1 MKDLIDR
8 CGESFEK
15 RASSPDERR
24 KFLVDA
30 GILNEEVVKLRIA
43 LIGSRQ
49 LEQKEEY
56 FKDIKLCY
64 NVCMRLAQLGVTF
77 TSGLCEL
84 GMDGIAQKA
93 YSQAVDLGLAS
104 ESQFEVYVADQ
115 YNIRRSTLPR
125 KHLAIIRNKDLIAET
140 ERIASEV
147 HLACDKCNEWA
158 RGMHSRNCHQ
168 ILGYDLQSPV
178 DAVICWTP
186 DGNIVGGTATA
197 LKLSMK
203 AGIPIFNL
211 DVSGKESVLNDIK
224 NFLESRKD

>member
-1 MKDLIDR
+1 M
-8 CGESFEK
+8 
-15 RASSPDERR
+15 
-24 KFLVDA
+24 
-30 GILNEEVVKLRIA
+30 RIA

-49 LEQKEEY
+49 LEQKQEY
-56 FKDIKLCY
+56 FEDIKLCY
-64 NVCMRLAQLGVTF
+64 NVCMRLAQLGITF
-77 TSGLCEL
+77 TSGLCEI

-93 YSQAVDLGLAS
+93 YSKAVDLGLAK

-125 KHLAIIRNKDLIAET
+125 KHLAIVRNKDLISET

-147 HLACDKCNEWA
+147 HPAWDRCNEWA

-186 DGNIVGGTATA
+186 DGAVVGGTATA
-197 LKLSMK
+197 IRISMK
-203 AGIPIFNL
+203 YDIPVFNL
-211 DVSGKESVLNDIK
+211 GVSDKKSVLNDIK

>member
-1 MKDLIDR
+1 M
-8 CGESFEK
+8 
-15 RASSPDERR
+15 
-24 KFLVDA
+24 
-30 GILNEEVVKLRIA
+30 RIA

-49 LEQKEEY
+49 LEQKQEY
-56 FKDIKLCY
+56 FEDIKLCY
-64 NVCMRLAQLGVTF
+64 DVCMRLAQLGVTF

-93 YSQAVDLGLAS
+93 YSKAVDLGLAK

-125 KHLAIIRNKDLIAET
+125 KYLAIVRNKDLISET

-147 HLACDKCNEWA
+147 HPAWDRCNEWA

-186 DGNIVGGTATA
+186 DGAVVGGTRTA
-197 LKLSMK
+197 LLLAQD

-211 DVSGKESVLNDIK
+211 GRPDQDKVLEEIRQ
-224 NFLESRKD
+224 FLLDHNVVGVK

>member
-1 MKDLIDR
+1 M
-8 CGESFEK
+8 
-15 RASSPDERR
+15 
-24 KFLVDA
+24 
-30 GILNEEVVKLRIA
+30 RIA

-49 LEQKEEY
+49 LEQKQEY
-56 FKDIKLCY
+56 FEDIKLCY

-77 TSGLCEL
+77 TSGLCEI

-93 YSQAVDLGLAS
+93 YSKTVDLGLAK

-125 KHLAIIRNKDLIAET
+125 KHLAIVRNKDLISET

-147 HLACDKCNEWA
+147 HPAWDRCNEWA

-186 DGNIVGGTATA
+186 DGKIQGGTATA
-197 LKLSMK
+197 IRIAMK
-203 AGIPIFNL
+203 YDIRIFNL
-211 DVSGKESVLNDIK
+211 GVSDKKSVLNDIK

>member
-1 MKDLIDR
+1 M
-8 CGESFEK
+8 
-15 RASSPDERR
+15 
-24 KFLVDA
+24 
-30 GILNEEVVKLRIA
+30 RIA

-49 LEQKEEY
+49 LEQKQEY
-56 FKDIKLCY
+56 FEDIKLCY

-93 YSQAVDLGLAS
+93 YSKAVDLGLAK

-115 YNIRRSTLPR
+115 YNIRKSTLPR
-125 KHLAIIRNKDLIAET
+125 KHLAIVRNKDLISET

-147 HLACDKCNEWA
+147 HPAWDRCNEWA

-186 DGNIVGGTATA
+186 DGAVVGGTATA

-211 DVSGKESVLNDIK
+211 GIKDKESVLQSIK
-224 NFLESRKD
+224 KFLEDGKVL

>member
-1 MKDLIDR
+1 M
-8 CGESFEK
+8 
-15 RASSPDERR
+15 
-24 KFLVDA
+24 
-30 GILNEEVVKLRIA
+30 RIA

-49 LEQKEEY
+49 LEQKQEY
-56 FKDIKLCY
+56 FENIKLCY
-64 NVCMRLAQLGVTF
+64 NVCMRLAQLGITF
-77 TSGLCEL
+77 TSGLCEI

-93 YSQAVDLGLAS
+93 YSKAVDLGLAK

-115 YNIRRSTLPR
+115 YNIRRSSLPR
-125 KHLAIIRNKDLIAET
+125 KHLAIVRNKDLIAET

-147 HLACDKCNEWA
+147 HPAWDRCNEWA

-186 DGNIVGGTATA
+186 DGKIQGGTATSIRI
-197 LKLSMK
+197 SMK
-203 AGIPIFNL
+203 YDIPVFNL
-211 DVSGKESVLNDIK
+211 GVSDKKSVLNDIK

>member
-1 MKDLIDR
+1 M
-8 CGESFEK
+8 
-15 RASSPDERR
+15 
-24 KFLVDA
+24 
-30 GILNEEVVKLRIA
+30 RIA

-56 FKDIKLCY
+56 FRDVKLCY
-64 NVCMRLAQLGVTF
+64 NVCMRLAELGITF

-93 YSQAVDLGLAS
+93 YSKAVDLGLAK

-125 KHLAIIRNKDLIAET
+125 KHLAIVRNKDLISET

-147 HLACDKCNEWA
+147 HPAWDRCNEWA

-186 DGNIVGGTATA
+186 DGKIQGGTATA
-197 LKLSMK
+197 IRIALKYN
-203 AGIPIFNL
+203 IPVFNL
-211 DVSGKESVLNDIK
+211 GTKDKESVLQSIK
-224 NFLESRKD
+224 KFLEDGGVV

>member
-1 MKDLIDR
+1 M
-8 CGESFEK
+8 
-15 RASSPDERR
+15 
-24 KFLVDA
+24 
-30 GILNEEVVKLRIA
+30 RIA

-49 LEQKEEY
+49 LEQKQEY
-56 FKDIKLCY
+56 FEDIKLCY

-77 TSGLCEL
+77 TSGLCEI

-93 YSQAVDLGLAS
+93 YSKAVDLGLAK

-125 KHLAIIRNKDLIAET
+125 RHLATVRNKDLISET

-147 HLACDKCNEWA
+147 HPAWDRCNDWA

-186 DGNIVGGTATA
+186 DGAVVGGTATA
-197 LKLSMK
+197 IRIAMK
-203 AGIPIFNL
+203 YDIRVFNL
-211 DVSGKESVLNDIK
+211 GVLDKESVLNDIK

>member
-1 MKDLIDR
+1 M
-8 CGESFEK
+8 
-15 RASSPDERR
+15 
-24 KFLVDA
+24 
-30 GILNEEVVKLRIA
+30 RIA

-49 LEQKEEY
+49 LEQKQEY
-56 FKDIKLCY
+56 FEDIKLCY

-93 YSQAVDLGLAS
+93 YSKAVDLGLAK

-115 YNIRRSTLPR
+115 YNIRKSTLPR
-125 KHLAIIRNKDLIAET
+125 RHLAIVRNKDLISET

-147 HLACDKCNEWA
+147 HPAWDRCNEWA

-168 ILGYDLQSPV
+168 ILGYDLKSPV

-186 DGNIVGGTATA
+186 DGAVVGGTSTA

-203 AGIPIFNL
+203 YNIPVFNL
-211 DVSGKESVLNDIK
+211 GVSDKKSVLNDIK

>member
-1 MKDLIDR
+1 M
-8 CGESFEK
+8 
-15 RASSPDERR
+15 
-24 KFLVDA
+24 
-30 GILNEEVVKLRIA
+30 RIA

-49 LEQKEEY
+49 LEQKQEY
-56 FKDIKLCY
+56 FEDIKLCY

-93 YSQAVDLGLAS
+93 YSKAVDLGLAK

-125 KHLAIIRNKDLIAET
+125 RHLAIVRNKDLISET

-147 HLACDKCNEWA
+147 HPAWDRCNEWA

-186 DGNIVGGTATA
+186 DGKIQGGTATA
-197 LKLSMK
+197 IRISMK
-203 AGIPIFNL
+203 YDIPVFNL
-211 DVSGKESVLNDIK
+211 GVADKKSVLNDIK

>member
-1 MKDLIDR
+1 M
-8 CGESFEK
+8 
-15 RASSPDERR
+15 
-24 KFLVDA
+24 
-30 GILNEEVVKLRIA
+30 RIA

-49 LEQKEEY
+49 LEQKQEY
-56 FKDIKLCY
+56 FEDIKLCY

-77 TSGLCEL
+77 TSGLCEI

-93 YSQAVDLGLAS
+93 YSKAVDLGLAK

-125 KHLAIIRNKDLIAET
+125 RHLATVRNKDLISET

-147 HLACDKCNEWA
+147 HPAWDRCNEWA

-186 DGNIVGGTATA
+186 DGAVVGGTATA

-203 AGIPIFNL
+203 YDIPVFNL
-211 DVSGKESVLNDIK
+211 GVSDKESVLNDIK

>member
-1 MKDLIDR
+1 M
-8 CGESFEK
+8 
-15 RASSPDERR
+15 
-24 KFLVDA
+24 
-30 GILNEEVVKLRIA
+30 RIA

-49 LEQKEEY
+49 LEQKQEY
-56 FKDIKLCY
+56 FEDIKLCY
-64 NVCMRLAQLGVTF
+64 NVCMRLAQLGITF

-93 YSQAVDLGLAS
+93 YSKAVDLGLAK

-125 KHLAIIRNKDLIAET
+125 KHLTIVRNKDLISET

-147 HLACDKCNEWA
+147 HPAWDRCNEWA

-186 DGNIVGGTATA
+186 DGAVVGGTATA
-197 LKLSMK
+197 IRIAMK
-203 AGIPIFNL
+203 YNIPVFNL
-211 DVSGKESVLNDIK
+211 GVPDKESVLNDIK

>member
-1 MKDLIDR
+1 M
-8 CGESFEK
+8 
-15 RASSPDERR
+15 
-24 KFLVDA
+24 
-30 GILNEEVVKLRIA
+30 RIA
-43 LIGSRQ
+43 LIGSRK
-49 LEQKEEY
+49 LEQEQEY
-56 FKDIKLCY
+56 FEDTKLCY
-64 NVCMRLAQLGVTF
+64 NVCMMLAELGVTF
-77 TSGLCEL
+77 TSGLCEI

-93 YSQAVDLGLAS
+93 YSKAVDLGLAK

-125 KHLAIIRNKDLIAET
+125 RHLAIVRNKDLISET

-147 HLACDKCNEWA
+147 HPAWDKCNEWA

-186 DGNIVGGTATA
+186 DGKIRGGTATA
-197 LKLSMK
+197 IRIAMK
-203 AGIPIFNL
+203 YGIPVFNL
-211 DVSGKESVLNDIK
+211 GVSDKESVLNDIK

>member
-1 MKDLIDR
+1 M
-8 CGESFEK
+8 
-15 RASSPDERR
+15 
-24 KFLVDA
+24 
-30 GILNEEVVKLRIA
+30 RIA

-49 LEQKEEY
+49 LEQKQEY
-56 FKDIKLCY
+56 FEDIELCY
-64 NVCMRLAQLGVTF
+64 NVCMRLAQLGITF

-93 YSQAVDLGLAS
+93 YSQAVDLGLAK

-115 YNIRRSTLPR
+115 YNIRKSKLPR
-125 KHLAIIRNKDLIAET
+125 KHLAIVRNKDLISET

-147 HLACDKCNEWA
+147 HPAWDRCNEWA

-186 DGNIVGGTATA
+186 NGAVVGGTRTA
-197 LKLSMK
+197 LKLAMK

-211 DVSGKESVLNDIK
+211 GVSDKKSVLNDIK

>member
-1 MKDLIDR
+1 M
-8 CGESFEK
+8 
-15 RASSPDERR
+15 
-24 KFLVDA
+24 
-30 GILNEEVVKLRIA
+30 RIA

-49 LEQKEEY
+49 LEQKQEY
-56 FKDIKLCY
+56 FEDIKLCY
-64 NVCMRLAQLGVTF
+64 NVCMRLAKLGVTF
-77 TSGLCEL
+77 TSGLCEI

-93 YSQAVDLGLAS
+93 YSKAVDLGLAK

-115 YNIRRSTLPR
+115 HNIRRSTLPR
-125 KHLAIIRNKDLIAET
+125 RHLATVRNKDLISET

-147 HLACDKCNEWA
+147 HPAWDRCNEWA

-186 DGNIVGGTATA
+186 DGAVVGGTATA

-203 AGIPIFNL
+203 EGIPIFNL
-211 DVSGKESVLNDIK
+211 GVSDKESVLNDIK

>member
-1 MKDLIDR
+1 MM
-8 CGESFEK
+8 
-15 RASSPDERR
+15 
-24 KFLVDA
+24 
-30 GILNEEVVKLRIA
+30 RIA

-49 LEQKEEY
+49 LEQKQEY
-56 FKDIKLCY
+56 FEDIKLCY
-64 NVCMRLAQLGVTF
+64 NVCMRLAELGVTF
-77 TSGLCEL
+77 TSGLCEI

-93 YSQAVDLGLAS
+93 YSKAVDLGLAK

-125 KHLAIIRNKDLIAET
+125 KHLAIVRNKDLISET

-147 HLACDKCNEWA
+147 HPAWDRCNEWA

-186 DGNIVGGTATA
+186 DGAVVGGTGTA
-197 LKLSMK
+197 IRISMK
-203 AGIPIFNL
+203 YDIPVFNL
-211 DVSGKESVLNDIK
+211 GVSDKESVLNGIK

>member
-1 MKDLIDR
+1 M
-8 CGESFEK
+8 
-15 RASSPDERR
+15 
-24 KFLVDA
+24 
-30 GILNEEVVKLRIA
+30 RIA

-49 LEQKEEY
+49 LEQKQEY
-56 FKDIKLCY
+56 FEDIKLCY
-64 NVCMRLAQLGVTF
+64 NVCMMLAQLGITF

-93 YSQAVDLGLAS
+93 YSKAVDLGLAK

-125 KHLAIIRNKDLIAET
+125 KHLAIVRNKDLISET

-147 HLACDKCNEWA
+147 HPAWDRCNEWA

-168 ILGYDLQSPV
+168 IFGYDLQSPV

-186 DGNIVGGTATA
+186 DGAVVGGTATA

-203 AGIPIFNL
+203 YDIPVFNL
-211 DVSGKESVLNDIK
+211 GVSDKESVLNDIK
-224 NFLESRKD
+224 NFLESRKDC

>member
-1 MKDLIDR
+1 M
-8 CGESFEK
+8 
-15 RASSPDERR
+15 
-24 KFLVDA
+24 
-30 GILNEEVVKLRIA
+30 RIA

-49 LEQKEEY
+49 LEQKQEY
-56 FKDIKLCY
+56 FEDIKLCY
-64 NVCMRLAQLGVTF
+64 NVCMRLAELGVTF

-93 YSQAVDLGLAS
+93 YSKAVDLGLAK

-125 KHLAIIRNKDLIAET
+125 KHLAIVRNKDLISET

-147 HLACDKCNEWA
+147 HPAWDRCNEWA

-186 DGNIVGGTATA
+186 DGAVVGGTATA
-197 LKLSMK
+197 IRISMK
-203 AGIPIFNL
+203 YDIPVFNL
-211 DVSGKESVLNDIK
+211 GVSDKKSVLNDIK

>member
-1 MKDLIDR
+1 M
-8 CGESFEK
+8 
-15 RASSPDERR
+15 
-24 KFLVDA
+24 
-30 GILNEEVVKLRIA
+30 RIA

-49 LEQKEEY
+49 LEQKQEY
-56 FKDIKLCY
+56 FEDIKLCY
-64 NVCMRLAQLGVTF
+64 NVCMRLAQLGITF
-77 TSGLCEL
+77 TSGLCEI

-93 YSQAVDLGLAS
+93 YSKAVDLGLAK

-125 KHLAIIRNKDLIAET
+125 RHLATVRNKDLISET

-147 HLACDKCNEWA
+147 HPAWDRCNEWA

-186 DGNIVGGTATA
+186 DGKIQGGTATA
-197 LKLSMK
+197 IRISMK
-203 AGIPIFNL
+203 YDIPVFNL
-211 DVSGKESVLNDIK
+211 GVSDKKSVLNDIK
-224 NFLESRKD
+224 NFLESRKVC

>member
-1 MKDLIDR
+1 M
-8 CGESFEK
+8 
-15 RASSPDERR
+15 
-24 KFLVDA
+24 
-30 GILNEEVVKLRIA
+30 RIA

-49 LEQKEEY
+49 LEQKQEY

-93 YSQAVDLGLAS
+93 YSKAVDLGLAK

-125 KHLAIIRNKDLIAET
+125 RHLAIVRNKDLISET

-147 HLACDKCNEWA
+147 HPAWGRCNEWA

-186 DGNIVGGTATA
+186 DGAVVGGTATA

-203 AGIPIFNL
+203 YDIPVFNL
-211 DVSGKESVLNDIK
+211 GVSDKKSVLNDIK

>member
-1 MKDLIDR
+1 M
-8 CGESFEK
+8 
-15 RASSPDERR
+15 
-24 KFLVDA
+24 
-30 GILNEEVVKLRIA
+30 RIA

-49 LEQKEEY
+49 LEQKQEY
-56 FKDIKLCY
+56 FEDIKLCY

-93 YSQAVDLGLAS
+93 YSKAVDLGLAK

-115 YNIRRSTLPR
+115 YNIRRSTLPCR
-125 KHLAIIRNKDLIAET
+125 HLATVRNKDLISET

-147 HLACDKCNEWA
+147 HPAWDRCNEWA

-186 DGNIVGGTATA
+186 NGKIQGGTATVIRIA
-197 LKLSMK
+197 MK
-203 AGIPIFNL
+203 YDIPVFNL
-211 DVSGKESVLNDIK
+211 GVSDKKSVLNDIK

>member
-1 MKDLIDR
+1 MR
-8 CGESFEK
+8 
-15 RASSPDERR
+15 
-24 KFLVDA
+24 V
-30 GILNEEVVKLRIA
+30 A

-49 LEQKEEY
+49 LEQKQEY
-56 FKDIKLCY
+56 FEDIKLCY
-64 NVCMRLAQLGVTF
+64 NVCMRLAQLGITF

-93 YSQAVDLGLAS
+93 YSKAVDLGLAK

-125 KHLAIIRNKDLIAET
+125 KHLAIVRNKDLISET

-147 HLACDKCNEWA
+147 HPAWDRCNEWA

-168 ILGYDLQSPV
+168 ILGYDLKSPV

-186 DGNIVGGTATA
+186 DGAVVGGTATA

-211 DVSGKESVLNDIK
+211 GCPDQDKVLKEIRQ
-224 NFLESRKD
+224 FLLDHNVVGVK

>member
-1 MKDLIDR
+1 MR
-8 CGESFEK
+8 
-15 RASSPDERR
+15 
-24 KFLVDA
+24 V
-30 GILNEEVVKLRIA
+30 A

-49 LEQKEEY
+49 LEQKQEY
-56 FKDIKLCY
+56 FEDIKLCY
-64 NVCMRLAQLGVTF
+64 NVCMRLAQLGITF
-77 TSGLCEL
+77 TSGLCEK

-93 YSQAVDLGLAS
+93 YSKAVDLGLAK

-125 KHLAIIRNKDLIAET
+125 RHLATVRNKDLISET

-147 HLACDKCNEWA
+147 HPAWDRCNEWA

-186 DGNIVGGTATA
+186 DGAVVGGTATA
-197 LKLSMK
+197 IRIAMK
-203 AGIPIFNL
+203 YYIPVFNL
-211 DVSGKESVLNDIK
+211 GVSDKKSVLNDIK

>member
-1 MKDLIDR
+1 M
-8 CGESFEK
+8 
-15 RASSPDERR
+15 
-24 KFLVDA
+24 
-30 GILNEEVVKLRIA
+30 RIA

-56 FKDIKLCY
+56 FKDIKLCH

-115 YNIRRSTLPR
+115 SNIRRSTLPR

-147 HLACDKCNEWA
+147 HPAWDKCNEWA

-168 ILGYDLQSPV
+168 ILGYDLKSPV

-186 DGNIVGGTATA
+186 NGNVVGGTSTA
-197 LKLSMK
+197 LKLAK
-203 AGIPIFNL
+203 DAGIPIFNL
-211 DVSGKESVLNDIK
+211 GCADKDAVLQEIKSFLKERNII
-224 NFLESRKD
+224 

>member
-1 MKDLIDR
+1 MR
-8 CGESFEK
+8 
-15 RASSPDERR
+15 
-24 KFLVDA
+24 V
-30 GILNEEVVKLRIA
+30 A

-56 FKDIKLCY
+56 FKDIKLCHT
-64 NVCMRLAQLGVTF
+64 VCKRLAELGVTF

-147 HLACDKCNEWA
+147 HPAWDKCNEWA

-186 DGNIVGGTATA
+186 DGNVVGGTATA
-197 LKLSMK
+197 IRIALKYN
-203 AGIPIFNL
+203 IPVFNL
-211 DVSGKESVLNDIK
+211 GVKDKDNVLQSIR
-224 NFLESRKD
+224 NFLEEGGVI

>member
-1 MKDLIDR
+1 M
-8 CGESFEK
+8 
-15 RASSPDERR
+15 
-24 KFLVDA
+24 
-30 GILNEEVVKLRIA
+30 RIA

-49 LEQKEEY
+49 LEQKEDY
-56 FKDIKLCY
+56 FEDIELCH

-93 YSQAVDLGLAS
+93 YSKAVDLGLAK

-125 KHLAIIRNKDLIAET
+125 KHLAIVRNKDLISET

-147 HLACDKCNEWA
+147 HPAWDRCNEWA

-168 ILGYDLQSPV
+168 VLGYDLQSPV

-186 DGNIVGGTATA
+186 NGAVVGGTRTA
-197 LKLSMK
+197 LMI
-203 AGIPIFNL
+203 AMREGIPIFNL
-211 DVSGKESVLNDIK
+211 GVPDKKSVLNDIK

>member
-1 MKDLIDR
+1 M
-8 CGESFEK
+8 
-15 RASSPDERR
+15 
-24 KFLVDA
+24 
-30 GILNEEVVKLRIA
+30 RIA

-49 LEQKEEY
+49 LEQKQEY
-56 FKDIKLCY
+56 FEDIKLCY

-77 TSGLCEL
+77 TSGLCEI

-93 YSQAVDLGLAS
+93 YSKAVDLGLAK

-125 KHLAIIRNKDLIAET
+125 KHLAIVRNKDLISET

-147 HLACDKCNEWA
+147 HPAWDRCNEWA

-168 ILGYDLQSPV
+168 ILGYDLKSPV

-186 DGNIVGGTATA
+186 DGKIQGGTATA
-197 LKLSMK
+197 IRIAMK
-203 AGIPIFNL
+203 YDIPVFNL
-211 DVSGKESVLNDIK
+211 GTKDKESVLQSIK
-224 NFLESRKD
+224 KFLEDGGVV

>member
-1 MKDLIDR
+1 M
-8 CGESFEK
+8 
-15 RASSPDERR
+15 
-24 KFLVDA
+24 
-30 GILNEEVVKLRIA
+30 RIA

-49 LEQKEEY
+49 LEQKQEY
-56 FKDIKLCY
+56 FEDIKLCY

-93 YSQAVDLGLAS
+93 YSKAVDLGLAK

-125 KHLAIIRNKDLIAET
+125 KHLAIVRNKDLISET

-147 HLACDKCNEWA
+147 HPAWDRCNEWA

-186 DGNIVGGTATA
+186 DGAVVGGTATA

-203 AGIPIFNL
+203 EGIPIFNL
-211 DVSGKESVLNDIK
+211 GVSDKKSVLNDIK

>member
-1 MKDLIDR
+1 M
-8 CGESFEK
+8 
-15 RASSPDERR
+15 
-24 KFLVDA
+24 
-30 GILNEEVVKLRIA
+30 RIA

-49 LEQKEEY
+49 LEQKQEY
-56 FKDIKLCY
+56 FEDIKLCY

-93 YSQAVDLGLAS
+93 YSKAVDLGLAK

-125 KHLAIIRNKDLIAET
+125 RHLATVRNKDLISET

-147 HLACDKCNEWA
+147 HPAWDRCNEWA

-186 DGNIVGGTATA
+186 DGAVVGGTATA
-197 LKLSMK
+197 IRIAMK
-203 AGIPIFNL
+203 YDIPVFNL
-211 DVSGKESVLNDIK
+211 GVPDKEYVLNDIK

>member
-1 MKDLIDR
+1 M
-8 CGESFEK
+8 
-15 RASSPDERR
+15 
-24 KFLVDA
+24 
-30 GILNEEVVKLRIA
+30 RIA

-49 LEQKEEY
+49 LEQKQEY
-56 FKDIKLCY
+56 FEDIKLCY
-64 NVCMRLAQLGVTF
+64 NVCMGLAQLGITF

-93 YSQAVDLGLAS
+93 YSKAVDLGLAK

-125 KHLAIIRNKDLIAET
+125 KHLAIVRNKDLISET

-147 HLACDKCNEWA
+147 HPAWDKCNEWA

-186 DGNIVGGTATA
+186 DGAVVGGTATA

-211 DVSGKESVLNDIK
+211 GVSDKKSVLNDIK

>member
-1 MKDLIDR
+1 M
-8 CGESFEK
+8 
-15 RASSPDERR
+15 
-24 KFLVDA
+24 
-30 GILNEEVVKLRIA
+30 RIA

-49 LEQKEEY
+49 LEQKQEY
-56 FKDIKLCY
+56 FEDIKLCY

-93 YSQAVDLGLAS
+93 YSKAVDLGLAK

-125 KHLAIIRNKDLIAET
+125 RHLAIVRNKDLISET

-147 HLACDKCNEWA
+147 HPAWDRCNEWA

-186 DGNIVGGTATA
+186 NGAVVGGTSTA
-197 LKLSMK
+197 IRIAMK
-203 AGIPIFNL
+203 YNIPVFNL
-211 DVSGKESVLNDIK
+211 GVSDKESVLNDIK

>member
-1 MKDLIDR
+1 M
-8 CGESFEK
+8 
-15 RASSPDERR
+15 
-24 KFLVDA
+24 
-30 GILNEEVVKLRIA
+30 RIA

-49 LEQKEEY
+49 LEQKQEHFE
-56 FKDIKLCY
+56 DIELCY
-64 NVCMRLAQLGVTF
+64 NVCMMLAQLGITF

-93 YSQAVDLGLAS
+93 YSKAVDLGYAN
-104 ESQFEVYVADQ
+104 ETQFEVYVADQ

-125 KHLAIIRNKDLIAET
+125 RHLATVRNKDLISET

-147 HLACDKCNEWA
+147 HPAWDRCNEWA

-186 DGNIVGGTATA
+186 DGKIQGGTATA
-197 LKLSMK
+197 IRIALKYN
-203 AGIPIFNL
+203 IPVFNL
-211 DVSGKESVLNDIK
+211 GTKDKESVLQSIK
-224 NFLESRKD
+224 KFLEDGGVV

>member
-1 MKDLIDR
+1 M
-8 CGESFEK
+8 
-15 RASSPDERR
+15 
-24 KFLVDA
+24 
-30 GILNEEVVKLRIA
+30 RIA

-49 LEQKEEY
+49 LEQKQEY
-56 FKDIKLCY
+56 FDDIKLCY

-93 YSQAVDLGLAS
+93 YSKAVDLGLAK

-125 KHLAIIRNKDLIAET
+125 RHLAIVRNKDLISET

-147 HLACDKCNEWA
+147 HPAWDRCNEWA

-186 DGNIVGGTATA
+186 DGKIQGGTATA
-197 LKLSMK
+197 IRISMK
-203 AGIPIFNL
+203 YDIPVFNL
-211 DVSGKESVLNDIK
+211 GVSDKKSVLNDIK